1 MMALCKLG
9 NFHLI
14 LLSADI
20 VLNVRFQNYFHEYY
34 QSVSLNPNQ
43 ARCFVGPDLGLNC
56 LQRLAADSEQNTLL
70 AGKGLKSSDHT
81 QI

>member
-1 MMALCKLG
+1 M
-9 NFHLI
+9 
-14 LLSADI
+14 
-20 VLNVRFQNYFHEYY
+20 
-34 QSVSLNPNQ
+34 Q

-56 LQRLAADSEQNTLL
+56 LQRLATDNEQNTLQ